1 MFFYVPIVTL
11 RYKYNRMKNLLICFL
26 FFLIGFDTAQA
37 QRNTISTTGKWGQ
50 QIFLSDVNGQAF
62 VNQYEGIS
70 GSVYDQAAYRVA
82 KITLKDGRVYNDVK
96 ARINLLEQEVNFIAS
111 NGQEGFLGK
120 GMVSE
125 LAFTEEQISIPTLKI
140 FQSGFPP
147 IDNQNRISF
156 YEILYTGKTSLLKS
170 VYKTIQERN
179 NDMSGERFK
188 EFTTYE
194 NLYLLKE
201 GTMVRIKKD
210 KSSLISLL
218 QDKTGAIQK
227 YIDHQKLNL
236 KNEANVIELIKYYNS
251 L

>member
-1 MFFYVPIVTL
+1 
-11 RYKYNRMKNLLICFL
+11 MKKLILCFSLLIV
-26 FFLIGFDTAQA
+26 IISHA

-62 VNQYEGIS
+62 INKYEGIS
-70 GSVYDQAAYRVA
+70 GSVYDQTDYQLA

-96 ARINLLEQEVNFIAS
+96 TRINLLEQEVNFIAS

-120 GMVSE
+120 GMAPEIAYIDSK
-125 LAFTEEQISIPTLKI
+125 TEAQNVKV
-140 FQSGFPP
+140 FQCGFPP

-156 YEILYTGKTSLLKS
+156 YQILFNGKTSLLKS

-188 EFTTYE
+188 EFATYE
-194 NLYLLKE
+194 NMYLLKD
-201 GTMVRIKKD
+201 GVMSRIKKD
-210 KSSLISLL
+210 KSSLLAMF
-218 QDKTGAIQK
+218 QDKKEAIKK
-227 YIDHQKLNL
+227 YIEDQKLNL
-236 KNEANVIELIKYYNS
+236 KNEAHLIDLVKYYNS